1 MSLLEKMAEY
11 EAQKPSLLTRMQEYD
26 GQDNSSNSIDDGI
39 DYVGN
44 SIIDF
49 AKNSQTVQAIG
60 KGYASASESIG
71 DFMFPTTTAGLK
83 KNKEKNDKET
93 KIATE
98 AESNKIKDRSESIGK
113 VDGSKIGR
121 ASLAVQDIMGDYSPT
136 IGKAISTVGKALS
149 NGGNEDIGKS
159 LVDYGQ
165 DMTNYWDDVRIDSR
179 AKLDKWKQKNPE
191 KLDVTGGLIKTTPYI
206 ASAIATGGS
215 KSPSL
220 VGRVFENAG
229 LGILS
234 DVPVAAMQFGDE
246 RGGLK
251 KAVDTVAIGAIGN
264 TALQPIAE
272 GIGKIATKTLSK
284 KTNLNNTIDPGL
296 KTSTDDVINP
306 TPKAT
311 VETDIEKAKNLNTKH
326 FGKTGTDTNAKFSTN
341 PKIDNI
347 LNTAKKG
354 LGTKYVWGG
363 ESCKGWDCSG
373 FVQTVYKENGI
384 NLPRTADEQFKVGKS
399 IAKEDLQKGDLV
411 FFNNGKR
418 AGLDATHVGIYMGGG
433 KILNA
438 KNKRAGTVV
447 SNISDFGK
455 QYVGAKRVLNGT
467 ASDIPTTRST
477 ITADDMV
484 DNVTQPKAKSAL
496 DDLEETMSSR
506 MADDTTQP
514 KAKSALDDI
523 EATLKKDD
531 IPDIGKTIKED
542 SLLSPSTKLYNDI
555 KIAKGEAE
563 AKANMELLQARANAK
578 GQNLDD
584 MLDES
589 PLQIKLADDADTIAP
604 KPYNEEIG
612 KSYDQMSMD
621 ELSSHPRYDELID
634 MRKDIKSS
642 QTQAATTQG
651 RATGYFKNNEY
662 IPVRNSSVGMA
673 ERNYA
678 ADFQLTKADIKA
690 IQKGVITPQIH
701 AKLANDLATLDY
713 HPDWAI
719 KANAAQANNG
729 VIKGMIEFGIKTDK
743 ELSAVISIFRSAD
756 VTTLPHELGHYFRRT
771 LNTSELEE
779 AEKLF
784 GRFTGE
790 GAVEAEE
797 RFANSFVDYLA
808 TGNAPTSALKAVF
821 EKFKEWIQDV
831 FTQINKNDTIELS
844 QAHKDFFDAIMGN
857 EAKAKELFGEIT
869 PPTRHPELV
878 SESNEAD
885 ELFQAWGSSD
895 KDIDK
900 LLGIPQEL
908 TSFGRNFSKF
918 KNNPK
923 GAIDHLIKVKNGQVR
938 GALYHDEIGEIDIV
952 WGKVIDPKEHTG
964 YGLAHIID
972 KHGEDIARRLD
983 DIIMGGK
990 VIEKKGN
997 RVVLKNDDDLG
1008 IVSLEWNKKDKKWVI
1023 SAYEPEKQISP
1034 DASTIAGKSDNL
1046 SPEADT
1052 ILHQKSLK
1060 ENKLSKQEWDT
1071 NLAEWHKDS
1080 HPLTKNA
1087 DGSPKVF
1094 YHGTKADF
1102 DTFANDL
1109 LGSSTKA
1116 KTASAGHYFTDN
1128 TDIASQYAKDGNVMP
1143 VHIDMKK
1150 PFVIDTANPSDEISK
1165 AISNIGMKDTPD
1177 SFHAFKQFVKDT
1189 NGGDYPAI
1197 RGHLQKQ
1204 GYDGIVLK
1212 NTQDIL
1218 SNGEKVDMVPH
1229 DSFVAFEPTQIKSIH
1244 NKGTFDPENPN
1255 ILYQKQTIEN
1265 DIHTVAPKATW
1276 WLPKMLDVIK
1286 ESDGWAKVSKHR
1298 LNSIDGYESLKEQTF
1313 RDIQTQLTSIEEL
1326 HYGLK
1331 EFSTDTRVAIHRY
1344 MTGQKVEL
1352 HPELKLLADNFRKQI
1367 TDAGQELVDS
1377 GVLSKETFD
1386 DWKSVYLHRS
1396 YAKHLNKETV
1406 KKSFKEGN
1414 TLDTVYERGKSLT
1427 FKSDDIPGI
1436 KEDLFANGY
1445 KADDI
1450 DAVNTIDE
1458 LIALANTRGIAD
1470 GGTKI
1475 TKLPNGKIKLR
1486 RDYTFD
1492 ERLDMGEVED
1502 IAYTLPQ
1509 TMASLQV
1516 MVNNA
1521 KFLDSLPNSV
1531 VANAKEFTPEVL
1543 EASGFKLASGK
1554 KYGALDGK
1562 WVHKD
1567 VLSDINK
1574 FQRGFF
1580 GEENNFA
1587 KIATKFLT
1595 YFKKTHTTLNHTTHL
1610 NNLMANIPM
1619 SYMAGLNPA
1628 EIVRIYD
1635 IGIRTATRIN
1645 KVTELK
1651 GKLSVRP
1658 NDAKLKA
1665 ELKNLETPNVKLWY
1679 DLKSKGL
1686 FGRSGLNDTL
1696 GRYYKS
1702 STIEPKQQ
1710 SKFINGVK
1718 WVDEKAS
1725 ALYASEDDIYRFA
1738 LAKHYVEKN
1747 KMSIDDAI
1755 TKVNQNLPDYTKTMA
1770 PFQDTLRRIGF
1781 VPFMSWTYH
1790 ATPIL
1795 ARQIKEHPI
1804 KAAVAFAVMTTPY
1817 MMFDINPLR
1826 EEQTPDSY
1834 AFKRIPI
1841 GKDGNKVQTLKI
1853 DKWNPHG
1860 DLLGW
1865 LPFTNQ
1871 ENVLV
1876 PENARALMAGSPY
1889 ATLFG
1894 WATNHDP
1901 FYNRKISYADN
1912 KIDKNKNLM
1921 AYLLKGFVTPDS
1933 LDHLYDYVDSR
1944 IRTQE
1949 KRRKDKVVDPRTKE
1963 EAQLKLFGL
1972 NLKTYNRDKLRNET
1986 DREKVKKEES
1996 SNSSLID
2003 LLF

>member
-1 MSLLEKMAEY
+1 MMKLEDMSIEELENELKKY
-11 EAQKPSLLTRMQEYD
+11 DSTPTTDTDQSLSGRISTGVDSFIGRSLQSVGEELTK
-26 GQDNSSNSIDDGI
+26 
-39 DYVGN
+39 
-44 SIIDF
+44 
-49 AKNSQTVQAIG
+49 KNSNTLIDLATTLNPITNVAN
-60 KGYASASESIG
+60 
-71 DFMFPTTTAGLK
+71 DFFTATGTGPK
-83 KNKEKNDKET
+83 KNKTMPNP
-93 KIATE
+93 I
-98 AESNKIKDRSESIGK
+98 
-113 VDGSKIGR
+113 
-121 ASLAVQDIMGDYSPT
+121 YSPFVGYDLKKEGEKLEQK
-136 IGKAISTVGKALS
+136 GKATDDEYHLYHGDDSWNVAGGVGEILPYAVAGALTPSKAGVFNAVKTDFLSSTPLTILEYGHGKDKAENITKNVAL
-149 NGGNEDIGKS
+149 
-159 LVDYGQ
+159 
-165 DMTNYWDDVRIDSR
+165 
-179 AKLDKWKQKNPE
+179 
-191 KLDVTGGLIKTTPYI
+191 
-206 ASAIATGGS
+206 
-215 KSPSL
+215 
-220 VGRVFENAG
+220 NAAFAG
-229 LGILS
+229 
-234 DVPVAAMQFGDE
+234 AGDLLM
-246 RGGLK
+246 RG
-251 KAVDTVAIGAIGN
+251 IGAGF
-264 TALQPIAE
+264 
-272 GIGKIATKTLSK
+272 KKTLNK
-284 KTNLNNTIDPGL
+284 KTNLNNTIDPGE
-296 KTSTDDVINP
+296 KTSTDDIINP
-306 TPKAT
+306 APKAT
-311 VETDIEKAKNLNTKH
+311 VEADIEKAKNLNTKH

-341 PKIDNI
+341 PQIDNI
-347 LNTAKKG
+347 LNSAKKG

-438 KNKRAGTVV
+438 KNKRAGTVI

-467 ASDIPTTRST
+467 ASDIPTPHSN

-484 DNVTQPKAKSAL
+484 DNVAQPKAKSAL

-506 MADDTTQP
+506 MADDTMQP
-514 KAKSALDDI
+514 KSKSALDDL

-542 SLLSPSTKLYNDI
+542 SSLSPSTKLYNDI

-563 AKANMELLQARANAK
+563 ARANMELLQARANAK
-578 GQNLDD
+578 AQNLDD

-589 PLQIKLADDADTIAP
+589 PLQIKLGDEADTLTP

-634 MRKDIKSS
+634 MRKDIKAS

-651 RATGYFKNNEY
+651 KATGYFKNNEY
-662 IPVRNSSVGMA
+662 IPVRNSSVDMA

-678 ADFQLTKADIKA
+678 ADFELTKADIKA
-690 IQKGVITPQIH
+690 IQKGMITPQIH

-719 KANAAQANNG
+719 KANTAQANDG
-729 VIKGMIEFGIKTDK
+729 VIKGMIEFGVKTDK

-771 LNTSELEE
+771 LNTSEIEE

-821 EKFKEWIQDV
+821 EKFKTWIRDI

-878 SESNEAD
+878 SGSNEAD

-900 LLGIPQEL
+900 LLGVPQEL

-997 RVVLKNDDDLG
+997 RVVLKNNESHGVVVLDWAD
-1008 IVSLEWNKKDKKWVI
+1008 KDKKWVMT
-1023 SAYEPEKQISP
+1023 AYEPERQTLA
-1034 DASTIAGKSDNL
+1034 DVSTIAGKSDNL

-1128 TDIASQYAKDGNVMP
+1128 ADIASQYAKDGNVMP

-1189 NGGDYPAI
+1189 NGGDYTAI
-1197 RGHLQKQ
+1197 KGHLQKQ

-1212 NTQDIL
+1212 DTQDIL

-1255 ILYQKQTIEN
+1255 ILYQKRTIEN
-1265 DIHTVAPKATW
+1265 DIHTVAPKTSSIFS
-1276 WLPKMLDVIK
+1276 LIVNNLKLD
-1286 ESDGWAKVSKHR
+1286 SDFMSNFTKYR
-1298 LNSIDGYESLKEQTF
+1298 LNHIEGYEALKEQTF
-1313 RDIQTQLTSIEEL
+1313 RNIQTQLTKLEEL

-1331 EFSTDTRVAIHRY
+1331 EFSTDTRVAMHRY

-1352 HPELKLLADNFRKQI
+1352 HPELKLLADNFRKEV
-1367 TDAGQELVDS
+1367 TNLGQELVDS

-1396 YAKHLNKETV
+1396 YAKHLNKE
-1406 KKSFKEGN
+1406 SIARAFKEGN
-1414 TLDTVYERGKSLT
+1414 TLDTMYERGKSIQYKT
-1427 FKSDDIPGI
+1427 TDIPDI
-1436 KEDLFANGY
+1436 MEELYTNGY
-1445 KADDI
+1445 KLEDVEKATT
-1450 DAVNTIDE
+1450 VDE
-1458 LIALANTRGIAD
+1458 LIALSKTRPMSAGGID
-1470 GGTKI
+1470 I
-1475 TKLPNGKIKLR
+1475 SKLPNGKIKVR
-1486 RDYTFD
+1486 RDYTFS
-1492 ERLDMGEVED
+1492 ERQAMGEVED

-1509 TMASLQV
+1509 TLASLHT

-1521 KFLDSLPNSV
+1521 KFLSSLPKSV
-1531 VANAKEFTPEVL
+1531 VTTTKDFSEDVL
-1543 EASGFKLASGK
+1543 TNSGFKMATGK
-1554 KYGALDGK
+1554 KYGVLNGK
-1562 WVHKD
+1562 WVNKD

-1580 GEENNFA
+1580 GEENLYN
-1587 KIATKFLT
+1587 KIGSKLLR
-1595 YFKKTHTTLNHTTHL
+1595 YFKKTVTVYNPGTHVS
-1610 NNLMANIPM
+1610 NLLGNI
-1619 SYMAGLNPA
+1619 SVAHMAGLNPY
-1628 EIVRIYD
+1628 EIARIYD
-1635 IGIRTATRIN
+1635 IGIRTATRMH
-1645 KVTELK
+1645 KVAELK

-1679 DLKSKGL
+1679 ELRAKGL

-1696 GRYYKS
+1696 GQHYN
-1702 STIEPKQQ
+1702 STTIPTKEKN
-1710 SKFINGVK
+1710 IAIRLVK
-1718 WVDEKAS
+1718 YIDDKAE
-1725 ALYASEDDIYRFA
+1725 ALYSAEDDIYRFA

-1755 TKVNQNLPDYTKTMA
+1755 TKVNQNIPDYTKTMA
-1770 PFQDTLRRIGF
+1770 PFQDALRRTGIA
-1781 VPFMSWTYH
+1781 PFMSWTYH
-1790 ATPIL
+1790 GTPMML
-1795 ARQIKEHPI
+1795 RQMWQHPI
-1804 KAAVAFAVMTTPY
+1804 KAAAMIGIVTSPY
-1817 MMFDINPLR
+1817 FIQGINPFD
-1826 EEQTPDSY
+1826 EKQTPDGD

-1841 GKDGNKVQTLKI
+1841 SKDGDKVQTLKI
-1853 DKWNPHG
+1853 DRWLPYA
-1860 DLLGW
+1860 DLIGW
-1865 LPFTNQ
+1865 LPFTNKQ
-1871 ENVLV
+1871 NAFV
-1876 PENARALMAGSPY
+1876 PENIRVMYSSNPY
-1889 ATLFG
+1889 ATMLGF
-1894 WATNHDP
+1894 ANNHDMY
-1901 FYNRKISYADN
+1901 YNRKISYSNDPVE
-1912 KIDKNKNLM
+1912 KNFDLWG
-1921 AYLLKGFVTPDS
+1921 YLLKGLATPGILDS
-1933 LDHLYDYVDSR
+1933 GYNYIGSK
-1944 IRTQE
+1944 IKPTE
-1949 KRRKDKVVDPRTKE
+1949 KRRKDKVVDPLSQN
-1963 EAQLKLFGL
+1963 EALAKLLGV
-1972 NLKTYNRDKLRNET
+1972 NVRTYNKSKLREEKEQEQV
-1986 DREKVKKEES
+1986 DR
-1996 SNSSLID
+1996 SLID